1 MVQQGWENSVEN
13 ESNAWEIN
21 EKTKSTKHTCDLTRA
36 RMRTHA
42 HTHEEKAKSGCP
54 KEANRFKLIR
64 KDEEPHAWTQQQ
76 D

>member
-13 ESNAWEIN
+13 ESKAWEIN
-21 EKTKSTKHTCDLTRA
+21 EKTKSTKHACTR
-36 RMRTHA
+36 T
-42 HTHEEKAKSGCP
+42 HTHEEKAKSGCS